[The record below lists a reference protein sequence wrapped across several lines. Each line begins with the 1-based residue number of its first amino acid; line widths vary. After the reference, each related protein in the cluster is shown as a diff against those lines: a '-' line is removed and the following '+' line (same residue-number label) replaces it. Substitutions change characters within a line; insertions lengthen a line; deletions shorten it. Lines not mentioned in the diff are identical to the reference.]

1 MQNFEFSTLI
11 PRPTVYYFPHMSEQ
25 PKSRRQKLQEFVA
38 QHPQDAFSRY
48 GLALACIQEGDIAAG
63 ESHFATLLK
72 NNPDYV
78 PGYQM
83 YAQTLAKNNRLEE
96 ARAVLSQGI
105 EAANRANNQHAR
117 SEMEGLLAEL

>member
-1 MQNFEFSTLI
+1 ML
-11 PRPTVYYFPHMSEQ
+11 RPTVYYFLHMSELT
-25 PKSRRQKLQEFVA
+25 KSRRQKLEEFVA

-48 GLALACIQEGDIAAG
+48 GLALACIQDGDMPAG
-63 ESHFATLLK
+63 ESHFATLIK

-83 YAQTLAKNNRLEE
+83 YAQTLAKNHRPDE
-96 ARAVLSQGI
+96 ARAILIQGI

-117 SEMEGLLAEL
+117 SEMEALLGEL